1 MIKRL
6 LDSKLPLMV
15 YSPYRV
21 FDIAYYRN
29 IFAAG
34 GLPVLDTEF
43 MTDAEIEK
51 NIEKLAAEKILF
63 GLRLSI
69 DRQNIQKRL
78 KEQHVGN
85 LDAIVFSYQRAE
97 NLSAFNFDN
106 RDYKF
111 FVESTDINIS
121 VDLERIGPHGL
132 ILKGNEAPGKIS
144 AYTSFVLMQWYLE
157 NSDFPIF
164 IHGGVGWHT
173 APGMFAAGVSGVVLD
188 DQLYLSKESP
198 LSDGFKDVIAHMEE
212 KDSVVIG
219 QTLNTRYRF
228 FSKLGTKIVKTL
240 KAREI
245 FLADTKNSDEMLYD
259 DIQTHI
265 TALDTEGKTPL
276 QRLFYL
282 GQDAIFARYFV
293 RQSHHLRDIIR
304 AFFKNIDHALAMVDV
319 HDPMVPGSPLA
330 KEHGTGYPIIQGP
343 MANVSDTPEFSQKIL
358 ENGGL
363 PFLALSSLPVDLA
376 EKMLIGGKEKLSIFG
391 AGLIGIETFNQTI
404 DQHLNLVKK
413 YKVPFALF
421 AGGTPSQVR
430 ELEAAG
436 TKTYLHTPS
445 VMMLENAIAH
455 GCRRFIFEGGEAGGH
470 VGDLTSLVLWE
481 AALEHV
487 MDLPGDQLEQMRLV
501 FAGGIGTRH
510 ASCFIT
516 GVASML
522 AGLGAKV
529 GIQVG
534 SSYLFTREIVDTGA
548 IKKLYQDVVCKA
560 GETILLGSTVGLV
573 SRTVATPFSKKMT
586 ANEHERLR
594 DQMPLAERKKAFE
607 KENIGSLLIGAK
619 AFCPDFEKMGQGS
632 EVCFAFF
639 DEDEQYAR
647 GNFMVGDSLAFDT
660 TPVTIADIHCR
671 YFDEKKVLRQN
682 LNALEIFS
690 ARENRINDE
699 IAVIGM
705 GCVYPDA
712 DNTAAFWENIIS
724 KKCSIGP
731 MPASRLDPDLY
742 FDTDKNAK
750 DKTYT
755 TLAGFVADFNF
766 DYQRFGYTRE
776 KADKLS
782 RSQQMVLH
790 AAFQA
795 VDDAGYLEDNSHLRS
810 DIQSSTGVIV
820 ATCLSNEL
828 SNDLHLKYYYPEI
841 RSHLDQ
847 IEEFVSL
854 GPADQKRLLA
864 KLKTGM
870 ANGHDFQPV
879 HGSVLNIEASR
890 IAHHLGITGVNYVV
904 DAACATS
911 FAAMDCAARELL
923 SGSHDM
929 LIVGG
934 VNTNLTPES
943 FVGFSKM
950 GTLSANGSFPFDE
963 RADGFILGE
972 GAGVIVLKRM
982 KDALRDKDRIYG
994 TIKGMGSSSD
1004 GKGKAIAAPSEK
1016 GQTVALE
1023 RCFENIRT
1031 DVTAGDIDY
1040 VEAHGTA
1047 TMIGD
1052 KVELKTLK
1060 NIYGNRTPIG
1070 ISSVKSQIGH
1080 LLGGA
1085 GMAGVIKVLLA
1096 LSHKILPPNGGYE
1109 KSAGRLNIEN
1119 SGLYII
1125 ENAMAWKRSDDKPRR
1140 AGVSSYGFGG
1150 INYHCVVEEYTRTY
1164 QPLPR
1169 EIFKD
1174 PDYDFNDDRI
1184 VIAGLGVVL
1193 PGAKNIE
1200 AFWDRLRD
1208 GKSMVSQIPE
1218 SRFHNRYYAKEDD
1231 PDYTIPMVKAGIVED
1246 YRFDNVKYKIPPMTA
1261 RSVDRAQL
1269 FALDAASQAIEK
1281 ANLMPQLTF
1290 GNKTAVILGTISGE
1304 KYVENVMRTRIP
1316 FVEKVLTAI
1325 EGLDGK
1331 TMANI
1336 SRQLA
1341 NRLRER
1347 YVQNSEDTIPGLLSN
1362 IVSARISKHFGC
1374 NGANFVVDASC
1385 ASSTVA
1391 IDLAVKG
1398 LKSKD
1403 YEYVITGGA
1412 DANLYPAV
1420 MLAFK
1425 RLSLLANGGES
1436 RFFDNTSD
1444 GYIMGEGAA
1453 VQVITTYK
1461 NAVKN
1466 NMPILGEI
1474 NGLAL
1479 TSSAPG
1485 HLLSPSERAYKGAM
1499 EACYHKIPVN
1509 KNQVAHLDVFG
1520 VSNAFLDA
1528 MEKQAIE
1535 ASFKDKINFGNIKPE
1550 FGYFK
1555 AANPAVVLTKLML
1568 MNQHKTVLPNNSYRD
1583 KTSLVTK
1590 DSVLTPAS
1598 RIVDAGSNHSLHFAA
1613 NVNGIGG
1620 IHGHMVVG
1628 VLPEHLMAGQMPATV
1643 SDTNAAAQQ
1652 NRMGKMPAPL
1662 RRQISPAISITTPI
1676 DAVKGSGLVA
1686 LLSGQ
1691 GAQHGGMMAKLYA
1704 SEGVIRS
1711 IMDQGEAVFHRKRG
1725 YSLLDIMFGDD
1736 NRLNL
1741 TENTQPAVF
1750 LSSAAIHEYLHQKGF
1765 EPDAYIG
1772 HSVGEYTALFCAGI
1786 LDFEPAM
1793 ELIIKRADLMAAANR
1808 QVSGKIMVVFHK
1820 APDVADFIVESGITE
1835 IYVTNKN
1842 SDQQTAVSGRSKNI
1856 EDFCLFLKQK
1866 GVLFKKLALSG
1877 AFHTPLFNDAARQ
1890 LGEFLK
1896 NLPFASA
1903 DYTRV
1908 ISNVTARPY
1917 PQDEQA
1923 VKELLVSQIVSP
1935 VEFIDSVQRVAARN
1949 LTDFIEIGPGKL
1961 LVNLL
1966 KNIPM
1971 GAHHCL
1977 AAVETRLGQA
1987 ASLKRLT
1994 DYLVAQNHLSM
2005 FEKPKPVFET
2015 LPISALAAGVADD
2028 AEFDAFVLENDA
2040 ALKKLM
2046 YEAFLKTKRAKSL
2059 QAIEKFNFNTGRIV
2073 VAGVSV
2079 GLPGTGNRVFN
2090 DDNFDRILAGTNFI
2104 EPLSRSEKE
2113 KILDM
2118 NITRVFKEPDGN
2130 ARLLNIT
2137 SVKDVIQLA
2146 GKLGYFDLKTE
2157 YGIDYNYDITISL
2170 AIAAG
2175 IEALKDARIPLVQQ
2189 YRQTSHGS
2197 RIPDGFALPEAM
2209 QQSTG
2214 IILTSLFP
2222 GFETLITKMNNY
2234 YYNKFYVKPYKELE
2248 NIYYH
2253 LMAEVTDETVKE
2265 QVTDWFFKIKER
2277 RKKYGTYKFDRNLLY
2292 DIVPLGSAHFAQL
2305 IKAKGPNIQM
2315 SGACAS
2321 TTQAV
2326 GVAED
2331 WIRTGRCERVIV
2343 IGGEAAT
2350 SEVQSP
2356 WIASGFLALG
2366 AASVKD
2372 VVADGAKPFDADRN
2386 GTILGSGAVSL
2397 VIEQASSVQERGLN
2411 GQAEIL
2417 GTYIGNSAF
2426 HATRIDVDHLSG
2438 EMNGFMSGME
2448 KRHGL
2453 QRKQI
2458 AKSMVFMSH
2467 ETYTPARGGS
2477 ADAEIAALRKTFGQD
2492 SREITITNTKGF
2504 TGHTLGAAIEDA
2516 VLVKALQKSRVP
2528 PIANLKKV
2536 PPEFADLKLIH
2547 SGQGDFRF
2555 GLHFS
2560 AGFGSHFAF
2569 LFIKRVTEKGIEN
2582 NAQYYNWLKQISGY
2596 ADPVPVLHN
2605 NTLYVAKSPDEKV
2618 SSESVGAPAEEKPD
2632 SSSRDT
2638 GVENIRKN
2646 SATAQETD
2654 EALIKSVQ
2662 GIIALQT
2669 GYTEDMLAADL
2680 DLEADLGIDTVKQVE
2695 VFGKISNHFNLP
2707 VPEDLKL
2714 RELNTIARLAD
2725 YIAGATRGSETGSA
2739 GAVPVAEESN
2749 KADSSVVLSTIRDII
2764 ALQTGYTEDM
2774 LAADLD
2780 LEADLGI
2787 DTVKQVEVFGK
2798 ISNHFN
2804 LPVPEDLKLRELN
2817 TIARLADYIAG
2828 ATRGSETGSAEAATV
2843 AGESNKADSSV
2854 ILSTIRDIIALQTGY
2869 TEDMLA
2875 ADLDLEAD
2883 LGIDTVKQVEVFGK
2897 ISNHF
2902 NLPVPED
2909 LKLRE
2914 LNTIARLADYIG
2926 NTAGKEVPMETSP
2939 ESIPEQVPVRSVSGV
2954 NRFVVQADAV
2964 PLPEDQVNIFED
2976 HTFLITLDRF
2986 GFADAIKNRIKSFSG
3001 HVLTMGSDASADIK
3015 VDLSD
3020 TTSVEERLQSLG
3032 EAYPEIKGLV
3042 HLYPLNAYLGGA
3054 GTDSHE
3060 IDASVKSFFLMVRQ
3074 LLPLLDRPDGLIST
3088 LTFESIVFPYADS
3101 PGNIHPV
3108 FGALA
3113 GMLKTMNKELKNTLV
3128 KAVDFS
3134 ISDPLEQ
3141 VDAIVDQYMAELMTT
3156 DRHVETGYRD
3166 HQKYTLSLV
3175 EKAVEHGR
3183 SLIKKGDTVLVT
3195 GGARGI
3201 TFEILKALATDYG
3214 VRLIILGR
3222 SDIHALE
3229 ADFKRDGA
3237 DEAYIF
3243 GCLKSRMKGAKPVAI
3258 KRAVTKIMALKEG
3271 LANLAAL
3278 SSRGVDV
3285 QYHCVDVLDAEA
3297 VLKVVASVSPID
3309 GVLHAAGV
3317 EESQFIQKKSLDSFN
3332 RVFDTKITG
3341 ARNLLASLDDKAYRF
3356 FLTFSS
3362 VTAKFGNE
3370 GQVDYTGA
3378 NDMLAKM
3385 LLKEKARHPEKMY
3398 KVFDWTAWDGAGM
3411 ATKETVKKVLEQ
3423 RGLEFLPL
3431 ARGVKFFMDELYDA
3445 GSIEAVFTGRDTAL
3459 DPDGLF
3465 QIPGLPAGERPGP
3478 FIDQVVTKGAV
3489 HAQYART
3496 LDLTRDL
3503 FLLDHSRLD
3512 VPIFLGA
3519 TGIEAMAEA
3528 ASTLAPKGSRL
3539 VSMHDFSIPYGIKL
3553 LKGRAKE
3560 ILINARQH
3568 NDDAHGFACSISSQ
3582 FKNPQGQAMGD
3593 PKRHYQGDFA
3603 FSVGEPEQVGITIP
3617 EFTPVQYDGNIQD
3630 LLYHPSRL
3638 FMNGLFRTV
3647 EDILSFESQVL
3658 ISKVRNSSQRPF
3670 FAGDTAPDFITD
3682 VAIVDAMFQTGGM
3695 LEVMTTHEIVL
3706 PARIR
3711 QMNFYG
3717 SLQKNKAYLCITRK
3731 TDNGPK
3737 ANTYQLDLV
3746 DTDGLLLIRIEDFEM
3761 VKVDRLAPENRITD
3775 KISSPALKKAS

>member
-6 LDSKLPLMV
+6 LDSRLPLMV

-21 FDIAYYRN
+21 FDIEYYRK

-34 GLPVLDTEF
+34 ALPMFDAEF

-51 NIEKLAAEKILF
+51 NLEKLAAEKILF

-69 DRQNIQKRL
+69 DRENIQKRL
-78 KEQHVGN
+78 KEQHIGN
-85 LDAIVFSYQRAE
+85 LDAIVFCYQRSTE
-97 NLSAFNFDN
+97 LSAFDFDN
-106 RDYKF
+106 RNYKF
-111 FVESTDINIS
+111 LIESTDINITA
-121 VDLERIGPHGL
+121 DLDRIGPHGL
-132 ILKGNEAPGKIS
+132 ILKGNEAPGKVS
-144 AYTSFVLMQWYLE
+144 GYTSFVLMQWYLE

-188 DQLYLSKESP
+188 DQLYLSQEAP
-198 LSDGFKDVIAHMEE
+198 LSDGFRDVIAHMEGN
-212 KDSVVIG
+212 DSVIIG

-240 KAREI
+240 KEREI
-245 FLADTKNSDEMLYD
+245 FLAGDKNSDVMLYD
-259 DIQTHI
+259 DIRTHI
-265 TALDTEGKTPL
+265 TALDTEEKTPL
-276 QRLFYL
+276 QSLFYL
-282 GQDAIFARYFV
+282 GQDAVFARYFV
-293 RQSHHLRDIIR
+293 RESQNLADIIR
-304 AFFKNIDHALAMVDV
+304 AFFKNIDHALAKIDA
-319 HDPMVPGSPLA
+319 HDPMTPDSALA
-330 KEHGTGYPIIQGP
+330 KQHGTLYPIIQGP
-343 MANVSDTPEFSQKIL
+343 MANVSDTPEFAQKIL

-363 PFLALSSLPVDLA
+363 PFLALASLPVDLA
-376 EKMLIGGKEKLSIFG
+376 EKILAGGKEKLSCFG

-404 DQHLNLVKK
+404 DQHLELVKK
-413 YKVPFALF
+413 HKVPFALF
-421 AGGTPSQVR
+421 AGGIPSQIK

-436 TKTYLHTPS
+436 TKAYLHTPS
-445 VMMLENAIAH
+445 VMMLENAIAN

-481 AALEHV
+481 AALEKVTH
-487 MDLPGDQLEQMRLV
+487 LPESQLEQMSFV

-510 ASCFIT
+510 ASCFIS
-516 GVASML
+516 GIASIL
-522 AGLGAKV
+522 AGLGAKI

-548 IKKLYQDVVCKA
+548 IKKLYQDVICKA
-560 GETILLGSTVGLV
+560 GETILLGNTVGLI
-573 SRTVATPFSKKMT
+573 SRTVATPFTKKMS
-586 ANEHERLR
+586 AGEHQRLR
-594 DQMPLAERKKAFE
+594 EQMPLAERKKAFE

-619 AFCPDFEKMGQGS
+619 AFCPDFEKMSQGS
-632 EVCFAFF
+632 EVCFAYF
-639 DEDEQYAR
+639 DEEEQYAR
-647 GNFMVGDSLAFDT
+647 GNFMVGDSLAFDAA
-660 TPVTIADIHCR
+660 PVTIADIHHR
-671 YFDEKKVLRQN
+671 YFDEKQVLLQN

-690 ARENRINDE
+690 GRENRINDE
-699 IAVIGM
+699 IAIIGM
-705 GCVYPDA
+705 GCIYPDA
-712 DNTAAFWENIIS
+712 GNTEAFWENIVS
-724 KKCSIGP
+724 KKYSIGP
-731 MPASRLDPDLY
+731 MPANRLNPDLY
-742 FDTDKNAK
+742 FDTDKNAE

-755 TLAGFVADFNF
+755 NLAGFVADFNF
-766 DYQRFGYTRE
+766 DYHRFGYTRE
-776 KADKLS
+776 KADKIS
-782 RSQQMVLH
+782 RSQKMVLD

-795 VDDAGYLEDNSHLRS
+795 VKDAGYLDENSNLRP
-810 DIQSSTGVIV
+810 DFQSSTGVIV
-820 ATCLSNEL
+820 ATCLGNEL

-841 RSHLDQ
+841 RFYLDQ
-847 IEEFVSL
+847 IEDFQSL
-854 GPADQKRLLA
+854 EPGDQKRLLTE
-864 KLKTGM
+864 LKTGL
-870 ANGHDFQPV
+870 ANGHGYQPV

-890 IAHHLGITGVNYVV
+890 IAHHMGITGINFVV

-911 FAAMDCAARELL
+911 FAAIDCAARELL

-929 LIVGG
+929 MIVGG

-972 GAGVIVLKRM
+972 GAGVVVLKRM
-982 KDALRDKDRIYG
+982 KDALGDNDRIYG
-994 TIKGMGSSSD
+994 VLKGMGSSSD
-1004 GKGKAIAAPSEK
+1004 GKGKAIAAPSHK
-1016 GQTVALE
+1016 GQAVAFK
-1023 RCFENIRT
+1023 RCFENIKT
-1031 DVTAGDIDY
+1031 DVRMEDIDY

-1047 TMIGD
+1047 TTIGD
-1052 KVELKTLK
+1052 RVELETLK
-1060 NIYGNRTPIG
+1060 SVYGNHTPMG

-1096 LSHKILPPNGGYE
+1096 LNHKTLPPNGAYG
-1109 KSAGRLNIEN
+1109 KSADRLEIEN
-1119 SGLYII
+1119 SSLYII
-1125 ENAMAWKRSDDKPRR
+1125 KDAADWKRSDDKPRR
-1140 AGVSSYGFGG
+1140 AGISSYGFGG
-1150 INYHCVVEEYTRTY
+1150 INYHCVMEEFTPAY
-1164 QPLPR
+1164 QPLTR

-1193 PGAKNIE
+1193 PGARNVE
-1200 AFWDRLRD
+1200 EFWGRLMD
-1208 GKSMVSQIPE
+1208 GKSVVSQIPE

-1231 PDYTIPMVKAGIVED
+1231 PDYTIPMVKAGMVED
-1246 YRFDNVKYKIPPMTA
+1246 YRFNNVKYKIPPMTA
-1261 RSVDRAQL
+1261 QSVDRSQL
-1269 FALDAASQAIEK
+1269 FALDAASQAIDQ
-1281 ANLMPQLTF
+1281 ANLGPQLTF

-1304 KYVENVMRTRIP
+1304 RYVENVMRTRIP

-1325 EGLDGK
+1325 EGIDGK
-1331 TMANI
+1331 TVANI

-1341 NRLRER
+1341 DRLKHR
-1347 YVQNSEDTIPGLLSN
+1347 YLKTTEDTIPGLLSN
-1362 IVSARISKHFGC
+1362 IVSARISKYFGC

-1385 ASSTVA
+1385 ASSTIA

-1425 RLSLLANGGES
+1425 RLSLLANGES
-1436 RFFDNTSD
+1436 RFFDNDSD

-1453 VQVITTYK
+1453 VQVLTTYK

-1474 NGLAL
+1474 NGIAF
-1479 TSSAPG
+1479 TSSVPG
-1485 HLLSPSERAYKGAM
+1485 HLLAPSERAYKEAM
-1499 EACYHKIPVN
+1499 GRCYNKIPVN

-1535 ASFKDKINFGNIKPE
+1535 ATFRDKIYFGNIKPE

-1568 MNQHKTVLPNNSYRD
+1568 MNSRKTLLPNNSYRD

-1590 DSVLTPAS
+1590 DSVLTPAGS
-1598 RIVDAGSNHSLHFAA
+1598 IVDAGSRHGLHFAA

-1620 IHGHMVVG
+1620 IHGHMVVAT
-1628 VLPEHLMAGQMPATV
+1628 LPDHLMAGQIQLNVAETVAPVQQKRIEKTDTPAFIQR
-1643 SDTNAAAQQ
+1643 AAQPLAPPAHPALSTGANIGVVK
-1652 NRMGKMPAPL
+1652 NRG
-1662 RRQISPAISITTPI
+1662 I
-1676 DAVKGSGLVA
+1676 VA

-1691 GAQHGGMMAKLYA
+1691 GAQHGGMMANLYA
-1704 SEGVIRS
+1704 SEATVRS
-1711 IMDQGEAVFHRKRG
+1711 IMEQGESIFRQKRG
-1725 YSLLDIMFGDD
+1725 YSLLDIMFGD
-1736 NRLNL
+1736 NSSLNL
-1741 TENTQPAVF
+1741 TENTQPAIF
-1750 LSSAAIHEYLHQKGF
+1750 LSSAAIFQSLHEKGF

-1772 HSVGEYTALFCAGI
+1772 HSVGEYTALFCAGM
-1786 LDFEPAM
+1786 LGFDEAM
-1793 ELIIKRADLMAAANR
+1793 KLVIKRADLMMAAALR
-1808 QVSGKIMVVFHK
+1808 FPGKIMVVFRK
-1820 APDVADFIVESGITE
+1820 ASDVADLIVESGIRET
-1835 IYVTNKN
+1835 YVTNKN
-1842 SDQQTAVSGRSKNI
+1842 SEQQTAVSGRTENI
-1856 EDFCLFLKQK
+1856 EAFCLFLKQK
-1866 GVLFKKLALSG
+1866 GILFKKLALSG
-1877 AFHTPLFNDAARQ
+1877 AFHTPLFGEAARQ
-1890 LGEFLK
+1890 LGEYLE
-1896 NLPFASA
+1896 NVPFAPA

-1917 PQDEQA
+1917 PQNEQA

-1935 VEFIDSVQRVAARN
+1935 VEFIRSVEGVYARN

-1966 KNIPM
+1966 KNISI

-1977 AAVETRLGQA
+1977 AAVEPKLGQEASLTRLTEYLVDQ
-1987 ASLKRLT
+1987 KRLP
-1994 DYLVAQNHLSM
+1994 M
-2005 FEKPKPVFET
+2005 FEKPESAFKKSPVPALKT
-2015 LPISALAAGVADD
+2015 SAGQEGTDSVDD
-2028 AEFDAFVLENDA
+2028 AEFDAFVQENDA
-2040 ALKKLM
+2040 SLKKLM
-2046 YEAFLKTKRAKSL
+2046 YREFLKRKRDKNL

-2073 VAGVSV
+2073 VSGVSV

-2090 DDNFDRILAGTNFI
+2090 DDNFDRILAGNNFI
-2104 EPLSRSEKE
+2104 EPLSTSEKE

-2137 SVKDVIQLA
+2137 STKDVIQLA

-2157 YGIDYNYDITISL
+2157 YGIDYNYDVTISL

-2197 RIPDGFALPEAM
+2197 RIPDGFALPTDM
-2209 QQSTG
+2209 QHTTG

-2248 NIYYH
+2248 SIYYH
-2253 LMAEVTDETVKE
+2253 LMAEVTDETTKE

-2277 RKKYGTYKFDRNLLY
+2277 RKKYGKYKFDRNLLY
-2292 DIVPLGSAHFAQL
+2292 DIIPLGSAHFAQL

-2331 WIRTGRCERVIV
+2331 WIRTGRCERVII

-2372 VVADGAKPFDADRN
+2372 VVADAAKPFDADRN

-2397 VIEQASSVQERGLN
+2397 VIEREESVQERGLN

-2426 HATRIDVDHLSG
+2426 HATRIDVTHLSG
-2438 EMNGFMSGME
+2438 AMQRFMTGME
-2448 KRHGL
+2448 KRHGM
-2453 QRKQI
+2453 QRKEI
-2458 AKSMVFMSH
+2458 AGSMVFMSH
-2467 ETYTPARGGS
+2467 ETFTPARGGS
-2477 ADAEIAALRKTFGQD
+2477 ADAEITALKNTFADD
-2492 SREITITNTKGF
+2492 SPKITIANTKGF

-2516 VLVKALQKSRVP
+2516 VLVKALQKGRVP

-2536 PPEFADLKLIH
+2536 PPEFADLKLFH
-2547 SGQGDFRF
+2547 SNKGDFRF

-2569 LFIKRVTEKGIEN
+2569 LFIQRIAENGIEN
-2582 NAQYYNWLKQISGY
+2582 NATYTRWLQRISGY
-2596 ADPVPVLHN
+2596 ANPIPVLHN
-2605 NTLYVAKSPDEKV
+2605 NTLYVSKSPDEKETSPAV
-2618 SSESVGAPAEEKPD
+2618 AAPEKKKQPLPRPKAATGKISE
-2632 SSSRDT
+2632 
-2638 GVENIRKN
+2638 N
-2646 SATAQETD
+2646 SGTAQKTVESP
-2654 EALIKSVQ
+2654 IKSIRD
-2662 GIIALQT
+2662 IIAKQT
-2669 GYTEDMLAADL
+2669 GYTEDMLDADLDLEADLGIDTVKQVEVFGEISAHFKLPVPEDLKLSDLNTIARLADYIAAETGSNATEPDYAESAVEEQRDEDAVSVLSIIRGIIAKQTGYTEDMLDADL

-2695 VFGKISNHFNLP
+2695 VFGKISAYFKLP

-2714 RELNTIARLAD
+2714 SDLNTIALLAD
-2725 YIAGATRGSETGSA
+2725 YIAAETGTEGTEA
-2739 GAVPVAEESN
+2739 G
-2749 KADSSVVLSTIRDII
+2749 
-2764 ALQTGYTEDM
+2764 QTENAGGKD
-2774 LAADLD
+2774 AQ
-2780 LEADLGI
+2780 
-2787 DTVKQVEVFGK
+2787 TVT
-2798 ISNHFN
+2798 
-2804 LPVPEDLKLRELN
+2804 LPKSVPEKDP
-2817 TIARLADYIAG
+2817 AVSD
-2828 ATRGSETGSAEAATV
+2828 
-2843 AGESNKADSSV
+2843 
-2854 ILSTIRDIIALQTGY
+2854 
-2869 TEDMLA
+2869 
-2875 ADLDLEAD
+2875 
-2883 LGIDTVKQVEVFGK
+2883 
-2897 ISNHF
+2897 
-2902 NLPVPED
+2902 
-2909 LKLRE
+2909 
-2914 LNTIARLADYIG
+2914 
-2926 NTAGKEVPMETSP
+2926 
-2939 ESIPEQVPVRSVSGV
+2939 SGV
-2954 NRFVVQADAV
+2954 RRYVVQANAV
-2964 PLPEDQVNIFED
+2964 SLSEDQENIFRD
-2976 HTFLITLDRF
+2976 HTFLITPDRF
-2986 GFADAIKNRIKSFSG
+2986 GFADAVSRRIKSFSG
-3001 HVLTMGSDASADIK
+3001 HVLTMGGEASADIR

-3020 TTSVEERLQSLG
+3020 VKSVEEKLKALG
-3032 EAYPEIKGLV
+3032 AGHPEITGLI
-3042 HLYPLNAYLGGA
+3042 HLHPLNAYFDDGP
-3054 GTDSHE
+3054 TDIHE
-3060 IDASVKSFFLMVRQ
+3060 IDASVKSFFLMVRH
-3074 LLPLLDRPDGLIST
+3074 LLPLLDRPGTLIST
-3088 LTFESIVFPYADS
+3088 LAFESIVFAYADS

-3108 FGALA
+3108 FAALG

-3134 ISDPLEQ
+3134 IPDPLEQ
-3141 VDAIVDQYMAELMTT
+3141 VESVVDQYMAELMGS
-3156 DRHVETGYRD
+3156 DRHVETGYRND
-3166 HQKYTLSLV
+3166 RKYTLSLV
-3175 EKAVEHGR
+3175 EQAVEQGR
-3183 SLIKKGDTVLVT
+3183 STIKKGDTILVT

-3201 TFEILKALATDYG
+3201 TFEILKALVTEYQ

-3222 SDIHALE
+3222 SDINALD
-3229 ADFKRDGA
+3229 ADFKREAA
-3237 DEAYIF
+3237 DEQYIF
-3243 GCLKSRMKGAKPVAI
+3243 GCLKDRMKGAKPVEI
-3258 KRAVTKIMALKEG
+3258 KRAVQKNLALKEV
-3271 LANLAAL
+3271 LANIAAL
-3278 SSRGVDV
+3278 SSLGIDIR
-3285 QYHCVDVLDAEA
+3285 YHCVDVLDTEA
-3297 VLKVVASVSPID
+3297 VLRVVDSVSPID

-3317 EESQFIQKKSLDSFN
+3317 EESRFIGKKSLDSFN

-3341 ARNLLASLDDKAYRF
+3341 ARNLLQALDGKAYRF

-3378 NDMLAKM
+3378 NDMLAKI
-3385 LLKEKARHPEKMY
+3385 LLREKNLHPEKTY

-3411 ATKETVKKVLEQ
+3411 ATKETVKKVLQQ

-3431 ARGVKFFMDELYDA
+3431 DRGVQFFMDELYDS

-3465 QIPGLPAGERPGP
+3465 QAPDLPAIEQYRP
-3478 FIDQVVTKGAV
+3478 FIEQVMEKSADQ
-3489 HAQYART
+3489 AQYART
-3496 LDLTRDL
+3496 LDLKRDL

-3539 VSMHDFSIPYGIKL
+3539 ESMHEFSIPYGIKL
-3553 LKGRAKE
+3553 LKGRPKE
-3560 ILINARQH
+3560 ILIKAVQQVGHIHR
-3568 NDDAHGFACSISSQ
+3568 FACNISSQ
-3582 FKNPQGQAMGD
+3582 FKNQEGKAMGD
-3593 PKRHYQGDFA
+3593 PKRHYQGLFE
-3603 FSVGEPEQVGITIP
+3603 FSMQKPEQVEIRIP
-3617 EFTPVQYDGNIQD
+3617 KFTPVQYDGNIQD

-3638 FMNGLFRTV
+3638 FMDGLFRTV
-3647 EDILSFESQVL
+3647 EDILSFEPQVL
-3658 ISKVRNSSQRPF
+3658 ISRVRNSSQKQF
-3670 FAGDTAPDFITD
+3670 FAGDAAPDFITD

-3711 QMNFYG
+3711 RMDFYG
-3717 SLQKNKAYLCITRK
+3717 KLQKNREYICITRK

-3746 DTDGLLLIRIEDFEM
+3746 DMDGMLLIRIEDFEM
-3761 VKVDRLAPENRITD
+3761 VKVDKLAPENRITD